1 MYSTVCEIRMPG
13 STRTLAKARM
23 PAISGKP
30 ATAGTQAT
38 ARIKARA

>member
-1 MYSTVCEIRMPG
+1 MYSTVYEIRMPG
-13 STRTLAKARM
+13 STQTLAKERT

-38 ARIKARA
+38 ARMKARA